1 MVIYFLCEL
10 IVLLIGV
17 GVLLK
22 GKILLD
28 GGCIVFGCV
37 VNEWNG
43 WWFLFIIYCWLDKVF
58 GSVFLLVIVVK

>member
-1 MVIYFLCEL
+1 MVQPRGKLSKRSKIHSGNLFSMR
-10 IVLLIGV
+10 IDSSRTGV

-28 GGCIVFGCV
+28 GGCIVFGRV

-43 WWFLFIIYCWLDKVF
+43 
-58 GSVFLLVIVVK
+58 